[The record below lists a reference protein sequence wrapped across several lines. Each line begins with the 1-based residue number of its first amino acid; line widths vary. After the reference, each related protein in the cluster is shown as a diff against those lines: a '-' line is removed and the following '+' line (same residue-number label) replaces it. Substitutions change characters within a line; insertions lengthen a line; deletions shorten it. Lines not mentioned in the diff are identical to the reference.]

1 MLIKRSLSSMSNLA
15 PPQQLDPTPYWE
27 ESARALELQAIPD
40 SEVTDANR
48 VQYVEAMAVIDD
60 LSEQARGGAT
70 TGTPILDR
78 LIISGQIIA
87 PERLA
92 ELDAVEQMLLTD
104 EPLMLQRGYDWKV
117 GIVVDDEIYFNS
129 VGHNRNS
136 MFGPVSTGYQAIPV
150 KSYVEIRLNPLMV
163 HFGDGYDTMAVKSIE
178 PNDGIPEAGLS
189 IGLPIGGSMG
199 WNPPKHDLAVPSKMR
214 EMTEA
219 YVGVARS
226 EDERSISRYID
237 TYQIGRPAVEANL
250 GISLEELI
258 EFAPNDA
265 LLDYLTSS
273 RT

>member
-1 MLIKRSLSSMSNLA
+1 MSNLA
-15 PPQQLDPTPYWE
+15 PPQQLDPAPYWE

-40 SEVTDANR
+40 SEVTGANR
-48 VQYVEAMAVIDD
+48 DQYAGAIAVIDD
-60 LSEQARGGAT
+60 LGEQAREGAT

-117 GIVVDDEIYFNS
+117 GIVADDEIYFNS
-129 VGHNRNS
+129 VGHNRKS

-150 KSYVEIRLNPLMV
+150 KSYVGIRINPLMV
-163 HFGDGYDTMAVKSIE
+163 RFGDGYDTMTVKSIE
-178 PNDGIPEAGLS
+178 PDNGLPEAGS
-189 IGLPIGGSMG
+189 DIGLPIGGSLG
-199 WNPPKHDLAVPSKMR
+199 WNLPKYDLTVPSKMR

-219 YVGVARS
+219 YVGSAHS
-226 EDERSISRYID
+226 KDERDISRYID
-237 TYQIGRPAVEANL
+237 AYQIGQPAVEANL
-250 GISLEELI
+250 GISLEELV

-265 LLDYLTSS
+265 LLDYLTSH
-273 RT
+273 